1 MSRTYYYKWQKRYLS
16 YGLQGL
22 YEKPKAKPVILN
34 RTRSPVVDKILAL
47 IKIYP
52 TYGPA
57 SIANQLGNVVFCY
70 SV

>member
-47 IKIYP
+47 IKTYP